1 MEKTKKIP
9 SKSVK
14 SCKKKTIIII
24 SVSAFA
30 ILATLLALAIALG
43 WFNNPGDLDGVTKRD
58 YVETNKKDFWEAS
71 YSYVDGRMEKTFR
84 ADGDERT
91 LTLQFETVN
100 GEMDLMVYDKET
112 GYAFVGDVPTYYQ
125 CVGNGEYTITFS
137 EDVVV
142 RLDAREHEGRFHIE
156 AK

>member
-9 SKSVK
+9 SKTVK

-24 SVSAFA
+24 SVSVFA
-30 ILATLLALAIALG
+30 TLAALLALAFALG
-43 WFNNPGDLDGVTKRD
+43 WFNNLADFDGATKRG
-58 YVETNKKDFWEAS
+58 YVQTNKKDFWEAS
-71 YSYVDGRMEKTFR
+71 YSYVDGRMEKTFK

-91 LTLQFETVN
+91 LTLEFETLN
-100 GEMDLMVYDKET
+100 GEMDLMIYDKET

-142 RLDAREHEGRFHIE
+142 RLDAREHEGRFLIK